1 MMYLED
7 IKRYWNKRAYGYSM
21 STQEELIG
29 DSFEY
34 HTKILTEGAPI
45 GSNLK
50 CLDIGCGPGLFSTLL
65 AKMGHTVTAFDYSEE
80 MLAQAKMNFEECNVT
95 VEIVQG
101 DAQNLPFEDN
111 SFDYIV
117 SRNVMWVME
126 EPERAYSEWLR
137 VLRPGGRMTVIDAN
151 HYLHY
156 YDEEYKLVHEY
167 KVQPKDSKHLYGVD
181 PTPINEIARKLPLS
195 FERRP
200 VWDIN
205 TLLKIGAET
214 VSTKVSREP
223 YSISELGKEGS
234 LITYFTI
241 NVEKAK

>member
-1 MMYLED
+1 MYLED
-7 IKRYWNKRAYGYSM
+7 IRKYWNQRAYGYSQA
-21 STQEELIG
+21 TQEELTG

-34 HTKILTEGAPI
+34 YTQILAQGAPV
-45 GSNLK
+45 GSKLK

-80 MLAQAKMNFEECNVT
+80 MLVQAKMNFKEFNVA
-95 VEIVQG
+95 VETVQG

-126 EPERAYSEWLR
+126 NPEQAYREWLR
-137 VLRPGGRMTVIDAN
+137 VLRPGGRMSVIDAN

-156 YDEEYKLVHEY
+156 YDEEYKMVHEY
-167 KVQPKDSKHLYGVD
+167 RKQLKDSKHLYGVD
-181 PTPINEIARKLPLS
+181 PTPINEIAKKLPLS

-200 VWDIN
+200 AWDMN
-205 TLLKIGAET
+205 TLLKIGVET
-214 VSTKVSREP
+214 VSVKVSREN

-241 NVEKAK
+241 NAEKAKH